1 MQTAISYLMEPLLTQ
16 FFLMDAICQ
25 GFIDDQERLETF
37 TELARL
43 FGIPMDEETVTI
55 YSMATAP
62 QYNSITDNASYER
75 LCRTIEFARHSGQE
89 IALTAADR
97 MILAQKREAMSIKEE
112 LFPQSKNLTVDLIAD
127 TLLTTA
133 MNGNVDAMVTLA
145 FMEYHGLCV
154 CQDTR
159 SALKRIRLCAKWNHL
174 FGNLMGIAYDK
185 RNRST
190 YYNTLYTVLRSSHQR
205 EAFEYFCRVSGYKK
219 ACEKQAV
226 ARIID
231 RAFGLGIIRRDLY
244 DSLFAKVA
252 FSPLISDEDKKKLL
266 LNKRQGAIE
275 ALSDLPFDVERDT
288 LFDFDR
294 VKAEEMPLHREE
306 ELSQMLYSLY
316 PAVSNRPATYR
327 TLLVAGDDA
336 YVAEM
341 YAAAI
346 KKGFAAHNKV
356 IEVDAGNLTMQDF
369 VGSKEHFLLRG
380 LSETGQ
386 SHTVFL
392 VKQCEELG
400 EREQEEL
407 VKLLD
412 YECRRKFNLVEPTV
426 SVDLSDVL
434 IVLFATKTT
443 PSVRRLAQECDV
455 VRTARI
461 SEAEKRTVIDRTF
474 HARAAALGLPTATLE
489 EEAAAYLGSF
499 ATEQI
504 VRILDGALKQAAYHN
519 ETVITASAVR
529 AVSDRQ
535 NISGSSRPF
544 GYLGGVYHEEY

>member
-25 GFIDDQERLETF
+25 GFIDEAQRKETF
-37 TELARL
+37 CELARL
-43 FGIPMDEETVTI
+43 FGIPLDEDTAVLYET
-55 YSMATAP
+55 ATSP
-62 QYNSITDNASYER
+62 QYNRITDNASYER
-75 LCRTIEFARHSGQE
+75 LCRTIEFAKHSGQE
-89 IALTAADR
+89 VALTAVDR
-97 MILAQKREAMSIKEE
+97 LILAQKREAMSIKEE

-145 FMEYHGLCV
+145 YMEYHGLCV
-154 CQDTR
+154 CQDTK

-174 FGNLMGIAYDK
+174 LGNLMGIAYDK
-185 RNRST
+185 RNRSA
-190 YYNTLYTVLRSSHQR
+190 YYNTLYTVMRSSHQR
-205 EAFEYFCRVSGYKK
+205 EAFAYLCRVGGYKK
-219 ACEKQAV
+219 ACEKQTV

-244 DSLFAKVA
+244 DALFAQVA

-288 LFDFDR
+288 LFAFDHHP
-294 VKAEEMPLHREE
+294 EDMPLQREE
-306 ELSQMLYSLY
+306 EMAQVLYSLY

-327 TLLVAGDDA
+327 TLLVTGDDA
-336 YVAEM
+336 YVSAM

-346 KKGFAAHNKV
+346 KKGFAAHNRV
-356 IEVDAGNLTMQDF
+356 IEVDAGNLTLQDF
-369 VGSKEHFLLRG
+369 VGSKEHFILRG

-392 VKQCEELG
+392 VTHCEEIG

-412 YECRRKFNLVEPTV
+412 YEYRRKFNLVEPTV

-434 IVLFATKTT
+434 IVLFAAKTT
-443 PSVRRLAQECDV
+443 SSVRRLAQECEV
-455 VRTARI
+455 VRAARI

-474 HARAAALGLPTATLE
+474 HDRAHALGVTAATLE
-489 EEAAAYLGSF
+489 EEGAVYLTSF
-499 ATEQI
+499 AAEQI
-504 VRILDGALKQAAYHN
+504 VRILDGALKQAAYHK
-519 ETVITASAVR
+519 ETVITASVLR
-529 AVSDRQ
+529 TVSDRQ
-535 NISGSSRPF
+535 NISGAGRPF